1 MAKLVKFVI
10 TVGLLAGIGYGV
22 YLMVGNAGSY
32 ETADTGD
39 TADTVKDGKSDA
51 PPRLEERWGFTTET
65 GGG

>member
-32 ETADTGD
+32 ETADT
-39 TADTVKDGKSDA
+39 ADTVKDGKADP
-51 PPRLEERWGFTTET
+51 PPRLEERLGFTTET

>member
-1 MAKLVKFVI
+1 MAKLIKFVFTI
-10 TVGLLAGIGYGV
+10 GLLAGIGYAV
-22 YLMVGNAGSY
+22 YLMVGNAGGD

-39 TADTVKDGKSDA
+39 TVKDGKADA